1 MNVRTVFL
9 LFPHQLF
16 SDSTLLQQADEV
28 YLVEEYLFFRQYS
41 FHKMKL
47 LFHRAGM
54 RYLGDELRK
63 KKLAVRYVE
72 ALQPDADI
80 RWLIRTLSQKGV
92 GKIMFYDVCD
102 YWLERRISTT
112 CVNCGIVAEEHPSP
126 GFLNTR
132 ADLAEYFGTAKKYHQ
147 TDFYIRQ
154 RKRLNLLL
162 DEQGKPL
169 GGQWTYDTDNRQ
181 KYPPKKKPPELRF
194 PERNAYYLEAEH
206 YVEKHF
212 ASNNGNISR
221 SFVYPV
227 THADSRQWLEQFLEQ
242 RFSEFG
248 PYEDAIVSKETV
260 LHHSVLSPLLNAGLL
275 EPKQVVDAAV
285 NHARN
290 KNVALNSLEG
300 FIRQIVGWREFIRGV
315 YIHIGSR
322 ERTANFW
329 QFSRPLPDSFYRA
342 STGILPLDDT
352 IRKVL
357 DTGYCHHIERL
368 MVLGNFMLLT
378 ETDPHQVYRWF
389 MELFIDAYDWVM
401 VPNVYGMS
409 QFADGGLMATKP
421 YISGSNYLLKMSDYK
436 KAPWC
441 EAWDAL
447 FWRFMDRHRQF
458 FSSNPRLGM
467 LLRTYDRMTDERKK
481 RIGEIAHPLLGG

>member
-1 MNVRTVFL
+1 MKVRTVFL

-28 YLVEEYLFFRQYS
+28 YLVEEYLFFRQYT

-54 RYLGDELRK
+54 RYLEDVLSK
-63 KKLAVRYVE
+63 KKITVRYVE

-80 RWLIRTLSQKGV
+80 RSLIRTLSRKGA

-102 YWLERRISTT
+102 YWLEKRISTT
-112 CVNCGIVAEEHPSP
+112 CASCGMVAEEYPSP
-126 GFLNTR
+126 GFLNTKS
-132 ADLAEYFGTAKKYHQ
+132 DLAEYFGTAKKYHQ

-154 RKRLNLLL
+154 RKRLHLLL

-181 KYPPKKKPPELRF
+181 KYPPRKTPPELQF
-194 PERNAYYLEAEH
+194 PDRNAYYREAEQ

-212 ASNNGNISR
+212 GANHGSISR

-227 THADSRQWLEQFLEQ
+227 THAESIEWLEQFLEQ

-285 NHARN
+285 SHARA
-290 KNVALNSLEG
+290 KNVPLNSLEG

-315 YIHIGSR
+315 YIYIGSR
-322 ERTANFW
+322 ERTTNYW
-329 QFSRPLPDSFYRA
+329 QFSRPLPDSFYTA
-342 STGILPLDDT
+342 STGIVPLDDT

-378 ETDPHQVYRWF
+378 ETHPDHVYRWF

-409 QFADGGLMATKP
+409 QFADGGLMVTKP

-441 EAWDAL
+441 AIWDAL

-481 RIGEIAHPLLGG
+481 QIGEITQTFLGG